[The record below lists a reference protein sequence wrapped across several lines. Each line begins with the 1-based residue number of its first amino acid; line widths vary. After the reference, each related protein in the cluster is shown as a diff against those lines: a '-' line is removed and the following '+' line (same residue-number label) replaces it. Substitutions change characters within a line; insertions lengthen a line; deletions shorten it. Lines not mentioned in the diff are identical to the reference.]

1 VKQAARRLTAIVF
14 SLAIV
19 LAVGLSTMAGWPWD
33 PK

>member
-1 VKQAARRLTAIVF
+1 VKQAVKRSMAVAL

-19 LAVGLSTMAGWPWD
+19 LAVALSTMAGWPWD